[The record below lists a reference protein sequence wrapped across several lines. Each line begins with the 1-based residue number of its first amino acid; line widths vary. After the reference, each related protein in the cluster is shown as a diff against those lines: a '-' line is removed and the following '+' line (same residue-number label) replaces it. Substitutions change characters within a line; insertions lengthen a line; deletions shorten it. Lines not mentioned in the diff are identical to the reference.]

1 LAVTALIYVPNSA
14 VAERS
19 GSCLGKVPTPKAL
32 QKEWQMSP
40 VTRAGWKIVAVVSV
54 AALMLAGCSDS
65 EGDTAGGDAPGRQTY
80 KLAFVGPLTG
90 PNANLGINIRNG
102 ATVAIEQANAAGGD
116 VKFELA
122 EFDTQGDPAQASTA
136 KDRFI
141 NDAAVRGVVGPT
153 FSGETRAVLPSL
165 QAAGLVMVS
174 ASATNAELPTVE
186 PNQTV
191 FHRLVPDDNV
201 QGKGVTDYVTKKLT
215 VTRAAYIHD
224 NADYGKALAD
234 GTREQLEKAGVATVL
249 NEAIDPKS
257 QDFSAVVNSVR
268 ALSPPPDMIFYGG
281 YYSEAGR
288 LKKQLTDG
296 QVTVRFLSGDG
307 TLDIGFVASA
317 GAPAAEGTQVTCACK
332 LATTDAPGKL
342 GEFATAY
349 QARWNLAPATYSTEG
364 YDSAN
369 ILIKGIREGK
379 TTRQALLD
387 YVENLGTYEGAGKPI
402 EFEANGNIK
411 AGDVFVYEFKGGKP
425 TELGTTDSLLN

>member
-1 LAVTALIYVPNSA
+1 
-14 VAERS
+14 
-19 GSCLGKVPTPKAL
+19 
-32 QKEWQMSP
+32 MSP
-40 VTRAGWKIVAVVSV
+40 VSRAGWRAVAVVSV
-54 AALMLAGCSDS
+54 AALMLAACGDSDD
-65 EGDTAGGDAPGRQTY
+65 EGGGEATSQQTY

-102 ATVAIEQANAAGGD
+102 AAVAIDEANEVGGD
-116 VKFELA
+116 IQFELVD
-122 EFDTQGDPAQASTA
+122 FDTQGDPAQASTR
-136 KDRFI
+136 KDQFI
-141 NDAAVRGVVGPT
+141 NDSGIRGVVGPT

-234 GTREQLEKAGVATVL
+234 GTREQLEKAGVTTVL

-268 ALSPPPDMIFYGG
+268 ALSPAPDMIFYGG

-296 QVTVRFLSGDG
+296 QVTTRFVSGDG
-307 TLDIGFVASA
+307 TLDVGFVASA
-317 GAPAAEGTQVTCACK
+317 GAAAAEGAQVTCACK
-332 LATTDAPGKL
+332 LATTDAPGQL
-342 GEFATAY
+342 GEFAQAY
-349 QARWNLAPATYSTEG
+349 QAKWNTAPGTYSTEG

-369 ILIKGIREGK
+369 ILIKGLRDGNV
-379 TTRQALLD
+379 TRPALLN
-387 YVENLGTYEGAGKPI
+387 YVENLGTFQGAGKTI

-411 AGDVFVYEFKGGKP
+411 TGDVFVYEFQAGKP
-425 TELGTTDSLLN
+425 TELGTTDSLLS